1 MKIKNSLLI
10 EKVNQAIISYN
21 KKAPKEQ
28 INSITNGE
36 ILDEDLKKIK
46 TLSIDI
52 GNIPIKEKNEFFQEL
67 GCVLKKLKLKRLYLS
82 NTDIEPM
89 KVDMTFL
96 SKINKDIGYIEI
108 TGFDLS
114 NAETNIFKQ
123 FENLKM
129 LILENNNIEDF
140 RIISELDEI
149 VQIDMGNNPL
159 SRVSFNEV
167 INEIKK
173 HHEKMVFNGHPYW
186 NSIVIGMR
194 NREICLDSINMPE
207 YMLNE
212 MIHFLNESEIY
223 ISATPEKIEEM
234 SKNTEK
240 LKCIHAYVK
249 GTKDISTQFLE
260 NHPEIIDVK
269 IEDEENNVQYE
280 TNIYTRSDFLQ
291 IRKKIDEIKQ
301 QIIVPNNLDIDRE
314 KKIFAQVYQK
324 LGKKIE
330 YDYYAISEE
339 GEKDDE
345 LSITC
350 RNLKG
355 GLLNGKSVCVGYAD
369 ILKNILGEFE
379 IEAKFIGADQDE
391 TREDYNEKDRNG
403 HAWNSVFLDG
413 EEFYCDLT
421 WDADNIKMDNY
432 PLRYFLCGR
441 DTFFGHEKY
450 KDEYDGKV
458 DRIHFI

>member
-314 KKIFAQVYQK
+314 KKIFAQVYKK

>member
-10 EKVNQAIISYN
+10 EKMNQAIITYN

-52 GNIPIKEKNEFFQEL
+52 GNIPIKEKNEIFQEL
-67 GCVLKKLKLKRLYLS
+67 GCVFPNMKLRSLYLS
-82 NTDIEPM
+82 NIDIEPM
-89 KVDMTFL
+89 EVDMTFL
-96 SKINKDIGYIEI
+96 SKLNKDIGYIKI
-108 TGFDLS
+108 AGLDLS

-140 RIISELDEI
+140 RIISELDEN

-159 SRVSFNEV
+159 SKVSFSEV

-173 HHEKMVFNGHPYW
+173 HHEKMVFNEHPYL
-186 NSIVIGMR
+186 NSIVIEMR
-194 NREICLDSINMPE
+194 KKEIFLDSFKMPE

-212 MIHFLNESEIY
+212 MIHFFNKNKIY
-223 ISATPEKIEEM
+223 VSATTKKIEEI
-234 SKNTEK
+234 SKCAKK
-240 LKCIHAYVK
+240 LEYVHAYIN

-260 NHPEIIDVK
+260 SHPEIIDVK
-269 IEDEENNVQYE
+269 IEDNQNNEHYD
-280 TNIYTRSDFLQ
+280 TNIYTRKDFLQ

-301 QIIVPNNLDIDRE
+301 QIIIQNQFDIDRE
-314 KKIFAQVYQK
+314 KKIFAQVYRK
-324 LGKKIE
+324 LGKMIE

-339 GEKDDE
+339 GEKDEE
-345 LSITC
+345 LSIIC

-355 GLLNGKSVCVGYAD
+355 GLLNGKSVCAGYAD
-369 ILKNILGEFE
+369 ILKNILEEFG
-379 IEAKFIGADQDE
+379 IKAKFIGANPDE
-391 TREDYNEKDRNG
+391 TREDYDEKNAYG
-403 HAWNSVFLDG
+403 HAWNSAILDG

-421 WDADNIKMDNY
+421 WDEADIKMDNY
-432 PLRYFLCGR
+432 PLKYCFCGR
-441 DTFFGHEKY
+441 DTFFEHEKY
-450 KDEYDGKV
+450 KDEYKGKV
-458 DRIHFI
+458 DRIYFI

>member
-1 MKIKNSLLI
+1 MKIKNSILI
-10 EKVNQAIISYN
+10 EKINQSITSYN
-21 KKAPKEQ
+21 KEREKKH
-28 INSITNGE
+28 INLIANGE

-46 TLSIDI
+46 KLYIDI
-52 GNIPIKEKNEFFQEL
+52 DDVPIKEREAFFQEL
-67 GCVLKKLKLKRLYLS
+67 GCVLEKMQLKILHLS
-82 NTDIEPM
+82 NIDNEPM
-89 KVDMTFL
+89 EVDITVL
-96 SKINKDIGYIEI
+96 SKINKDISCLVI
-108 TGFDLS
+108 TGIDLS
-114 NAETNIFKQ
+114 NADINIFKQ

-129 LILENNNIEDF
+129 LVLGNNNIEDF
-140 RIISELDEI
+140 RIISKLDENI
-149 VQIDMGNNPL
+149 QIDMGNNPL
-159 SRVSFNEV
+159 SRVSFNEGV
-167 INEIKK
+167 NEIKRY
-173 HHEKMVFNGHPYW
+173 HEKIVFNGHPYW
-186 NSIVIGMR
+186 NSILIGMR

-212 MIHFLNESEIY
+212 MIHFLNEKKIY

-240 LKCIHAYVK
+240 LKWIHAYVK

-314 KKIFAQVYQK
+314 KKIFAQVYKK

>member
-1 MKIKNSLLI
+1 MKIKNSILI
-10 EKVNQAIISYN
+10 EKINQGITSYN
-21 KKAPKEQ
+21 KESKKEH
-28 INSITNGE
+28 INLITNGE
-36 ILDEDLKKIK
+36 ILDEDLKKVKSLDI
-46 TLSIDI
+46 SIE
-52 GNIPIKEKNEFFQEL
+52 GIPINEKSNFFQEL
-67 GCVLKKLKLKRLYLS
+67 GCVLKNMKLRRLDLS

-96 SKINKDIGYIEI
+96 SKLNKDIGYIGI
-108 TGFDLS
+108 TGLDLS
-114 NAETNIFKQ
+114 NAETDIFKQ

-140 RIISELDEI
+140 RIISELDEN
-149 VQIDMGNNPL
+149 VQIDMGNNLL

-173 HHEKMVFNGHPYW
+173 HHEKMIFNGHPYL
-186 NSIVIGMR
+186 NSILIGMR
-194 NREICLDSINMPE
+194 NREICLDSIKMPE

-212 MIHFLNESEIY
+212 MILFLNESEIY

-240 LKCIHAYVK
+240 LKWIHAYVK

-369 ILKNILGEFE
+369 ILKNILEEFE
-379 IEAKFIGADQDE
+379 IEAKFIGVDQDE